1 VKYAAVLL
9 AAAVVLLAVE
19 LGMGAWSFGEVPRE
33 DPCTAATPSL
43 GGGFDAALQRIVL
56 DGLNGAACRLHTT
69 REQLV
74 EVLGPSG
81 THPRQF
87 SDEEIQQAVRAG
99 LVHAIDE
106 AEDRGDLPG
115 IVATLLR
122 EAAKHAP
129 VKFLVQGGT
138 SLTDLLGQ
146 LLRGS

>member
-1 VKYAAVLL
+1 VKYVAALL

-19 LGMGAWSFGEVPRE
+19 LGMGAWSFGQVPRE
-33 DPCTAATPSL
+33 DPCTATTPSL
-43 GGGFDAALQRIVL
+43 GSGVDAALQRIVL

-74 EVLGPSG
+74 EALGPSG
-81 THPRQF
+81 TKPRQW
-87 SDEEIQQAVRAG
+87 SDRQIEEAVRAG

-106 AEDRGDLPG
+106 AEHRGDLPG

-129 VKFLVQGGT
+129 LKFLIQGGT

-146 LLRGS
+146 LLGGS